1 MKLYTKIINEETK
14 ECLIINQIEAE
25 KQGLQNMEVE
35 FSYDGKA
42 YLKGYAPQ
50 KPQEL
55 INQEK
60 ITEYQ
65 KYLADTDYV
74 VVKISEA
81 MVSGDKNLLENL
93 KYKYNEVL
101 NKREE
106 VRNKINGLEK
116 EIKNSE
122 IKIEAKD
129 DEIELEKTKQRE
141 SISEMAVAEK
151 EEEPLFM

>member
-1 MKLYTKIINEETK
+1 MFTKIINKDTK
-14 ECLIINQIEAE
+14 ECLIINQIEAK
-25 KQGLQNMEVE
+25 KQGFQEMEVE

>member
-1 MKLYTKIINEETK
+1 MFTKIINEETK
-14 ECLIINQIEAE
+14 ECLIINQIKA
-25 KQGLQNMEVE
+25 KQQGLQEMEVE
-35 FSYDGKA
+35 FGYDGKA
-42 YLKGYAPQ
+42 YVKGYAPK

-60 ITEYQ
+60 IAEYQ

-74 VVKISEA
+74 VIKISEA
-81 MVSGDKNLLENL
+81 MASGDKNLLENL

-106 VRNKINGLEK
+106 ARNKINGLEK